1 LIDGSKK
8 KVMLLCMGIVIYAM
22 LSTIFGPVIPK
33 LMSEFNVDFTVAG
46 IIVSTW
52 SFGAM
57 ACFFTG
63 KLPDKYGA
71 YKMTKIT
78 LIFMAI
84 FTIFMG
90 LSRSLIELVIFSF
103 LLGIASGTF
112 DTSFNQVILDM
123 YPNSKGTIVTI
134 THAFFGVGA
143 TLGPTVTT
151 ITIVSSNNWRT
162 PFLLYGVIMAV
173 ISCYQFVIKSADR
186 KMKTTLR
193 GNGLIGHSLIILA
206 VCILIDFTIGTGIN
220 AWLTTYLVNTNK
232 ANYIEAGIIAS
243 SSWAFLAIGRF
254 FVGRI
259 ADKNGFRRTLVTFM
273 IIGATSSAVSIFF
286 SGLVPNVIIWGIVGL
301 SLGPVYPLVL
311 AIAYSKNKES
321 PGTAIGKVVAI
332 GNIGGL
338 IAAPLYGT
346 VSNLADANIATL
358 LIPVCFIIL
367 TILFLKIKV
376 D

>member
-1 LIDGSKK
+1 MVDVTKK
-8 KVMLLCMGIVIYAM
+8 KVLVLFMGMVIYAM
-22 LSTIFGPVIPK
+22 LSIIFGPVIPK
-33 LMSEFNVDFTVAG
+33 LMSEFNVDFTIAG
-46 IIVSTW
+46 TIVSTW
-52 SFGAM
+52 SLGAM
-57 ACFFTG
+57 TCFFTG

-71 YKMTKIT
+71 YRMTKIT
-78 LIFMAI
+78 LILMAI
-84 FTIFMG
+84 FTVLMG
-90 LSRSLIELVIFSF
+90 LSRSLFELLIFSF

-123 YPNSKGTIVTI
+123 YPNSKGTMATI

-162 PFLLYGVIMAV
+162 PFLLYGIIMAV

-186 KMKTTLR
+186 KMEMTSK
-193 GNGLIGHSLIILA
+193 GNGFLDRSLVILA

-259 ADKNGFRRTLVTFM
+259 ADKNGFRKTLVTFM
-273 IIGATSSAVSIFF
+273 IMGAISGAVSIFVD
-286 SGLVPNVIIWGIVGL
+286 GLVPNAIIWGIVGL
-301 SLGPVYPLVL
+301 SLAPVYPLVL
-311 AIAYSKNKES
+311 AIAYNKNQKS
-321 PGTAIGKVVAI
+321 PGTAIGKIAAI

-346 VSNLADANIATL
+346 INNLADANIATL
-358 LIPVCFIIL
+358 LIPVCYVIL
-367 TILFLKIKV
+367 TLLFLKMKI

>member
-1 LIDGSKK
+1 
-8 KVMLLCMGIVIYAM
+8 
-22 LSTIFGPVIPK
+22 
-33 LMSEFNVDFTVAG
+33 
-46 IIVSTW
+46 
-52 SFGAM
+52 
-57 ACFFTG
+57 
-63 KLPDKYGA
+63 
-71 YKMTKIT
+71 
-78 LIFMAI
+78 MAI

-103 LLGIASGTF
+103 LLGIVSGTF

-193 GNGLIGHSLIILA
+193 GNGLISHSLIMLA

-273 IIGATSSAVSIFF
+273 IMGATSSAVSILF
-286 SGLVPNVIIWGIVGL
+286 SGLVPNAIIWGIVGL

-311 AIAYSKNKES
+311 AIAYSKNKEN